1 MRKIIAK
8 SNVAKEMIKDY
19 FQARKSFKEIWK
31 ACDHGNRYTEAVPKW
46 LVSRVHKN
54 YEAARDILFDLLE
67 EHTGR
72 EIDHIHKDGIIHF
85 VDMGDTAQLVW

>member
-1 MRKIIAK
+1 MKKIIVK
-8 SNVAKEMIKDY
+8 SEVAKDLVKDY
-19 FQARKSFKEIWK
+19 IQARKSFKEIWK
-31 ACDHGNRYTEAVPKW
+31 ACDHGNRYTETVPKW
-46 LVSRVHKN
+46 LVVRVRKD

-72 EIDHIHKDGIIHF
+72 EIDYIRKDGIIHF